1 MTSTL
6 SRPSPTRLPPAQF
19 HGGANNVLTY
29 DALCHPPSDGI
40 GSDGQIGRWTLNVRA
55 HGRSEPS
62 AMTMQKIDNAAR
74 TCTLD
79 ININHDVRAVRED
92 LIAQSSVIEITPIG

>member
-1 MTSTL
+1 
-6 SRPSPTRLPPAQF
+6 
-19 HGGANNVLTY
+19 
-29 DALCHPPSDGI
+29 
-40 GSDGQIGRWTLNVRA
+40 
-55 HGRSEPS
+55 
-62 AMTMQKIDNAAR
+62 MTMQKIDNAAR